1 MDDFSRHL
9 DAISDGVAQLES
21 KLALGPDPLLEAA
34 TKDIRFGRD
43 GLARICA
50 DLRRSRLRD
59 HPVASPTTPT
69 TKEEMIGC
77 APWGTAPPRK
87 AKPPASSLATSTKL

>member
-21 KLALGPDPLLEAA
+21 RLALGPDPLLEAA

-43 GLARICA
+43 GLARILA
-50 DLRRSRLRD
+50 AHLAELEAFVRD
-59 HPVASPTTPT
+59 HPVDEAYDPD
-69 TKEEMIGC
+69 KHEVEQ
-77 APWGTAPPRK
+77 
-87 AKPPASSLATSTKL
+87 